1 MYESFKIAKERI
13 PVTIITGFLGSGK
26 TTLLK
31 NIIRKNPN
39 TRFAIIE
46 NEFGEMGVDGEL
58 VSAENSMVYE
68 LTNGCICC
76 SLSRDFYNSLQIIVE
91 KHFDIDHLLIETTGI
106 ADPMSVIDLFI
117 SNNTLEK
124 HFQLNSVI
132 CLTDASNLE
141 NTLNSEIDARKQI
154 ALSDLVIVNKA
165 DKASISQLDSL
176 KARIAD
182 INPMAEIVE
191 TSYAQTNGTPILHT
205 HAYSSSHVEKTTKSY
220 RNINVS
226 LHDLARSSNIALED
240 RKNHRHD
247 IHAEGFIFDE
257 CFDQELFNIWMSSY
271 LYFNQG
277 TLYRVKGILNFREK
291 DKRSIFQAVKGS
303 YLFEDGTEW
312 KDDEKRY
319 SKIVFI
325 GKSID
330 RVELGKSLKKL
341 FRDFDTKSKRIS
353 A

>member
-1 MYESFKIAKERI
+1 MHKGLKIAKERI

-31 NIIRKNPN
+31 NILKKNPN

-46 NEFGEMGVDGEL
+46 NEFGEMGIDGEL
-58 VSAENSMVYE
+58 VSAENTSVYE

-76 SLSRDFYNSLQIIVE
+76 SLSRDFYNSLQLIVE
-91 KHFDIDHLLIETTGI
+91 KHYDIDHLLIETTGI

-124 HFQLNSVI
+124 YFQVNSVI
-132 CLTDASNLE
+132 CLTDASRLE
-141 NTLNSEIDARKQI
+141 NTLDNEVDARKQV
-154 ALSDLVIVNKA
+154 ALSDLVIVNKV
-165 DKASISQLDSL
+165 DKASASQLESI
-176 KARIAD
+176 KNRIAD

-191 TSYAQTNGTPILHT
+191 TSWAQTNGTPLLQT
-205 HAYSSSHVEKTTKSY
+205 RAYSSPHIEKTTKSFG
-220 RNINVS
+220 NINVS
-226 LHDLARSSNIALED
+226 LHELALSNNIQTED

-247 IHAEGFIFDE
+247 IHAEGFLFDE

-271 LYFNQG
+271 LYFNQN

-303 YLFEDGTEW
+303 YIFEDGTEW

-330 RVELGKSLKKL
+330 RSELSKSLKKL
-341 FRDFDTKSKRIS
+341 FQDFNSKSKKIS

>member
-1 MYESFKIAKERI
+1 MYEGYKISKERI

-31 NIIRKNPN
+31 NIIRKNHN

-46 NEFGEMGVDGEL
+46 NEFGEMGIDGEL
-58 VSAENSMVYE
+58 VSAENSSVYE

-91 KHFDIDHLLIETTGI
+91 KQNDIEHLLIETTGI

-124 HFQLNSVI
+124 YFQVNSVI
-132 CLTDASNLE
+132 CLADASSLE
-141 NTLNSEIDARKQI
+141 NTLESEVDSRKQI
-154 ALSDLVIVNKA
+154 ALSDLIIINKV
-165 DKASISQLDSL
+165 DKASDSQLENL
-176 KARIAD
+176 KDTITD

-191 TSYAQTNGTPILHT
+191 TSYAQTNGTPLLQT
-205 HAYSSSHVEKTTKSY
+205 HAYSSSHIEKTTKSF

-226 LHDLARSSNIALED
+226 LHEVARSANIPAED

-271 LYFNQG
+271 LYFNQA
-277 TLYRVKGILNFREK
+277 TLYRVKGILNFRDK

-303 YLFEDGTEW
+303 YLFEDGTDW
-312 KDDEKRY
+312 KDDETRY

-330 RVELGKSLKKL
+330 RVELGKSLQKL
-341 FRDFDTKSKRIS
+341 FQSFNNKSKRRS